1 MKTTVKYSK
10 ESYREV
16 TLEDGRKQIIC
27 DLVAE
32 IKLFNIRN
40 FEWLVNDEMVYAFL
54 KGKLNKNGNYVIH
67 TRGIATCA
75 PSDEYNY
82 ETGRRIAFTRAQ
94 REAFNTAAGV
104 ISEVSRRFVDDLQN
118 TAENCFMAADDCLFH
133 TYVLMY
139 GPDAAEDKMIADY
152 CKKYNISVEEFMNE
166 EE

>member
-104 ISEVSRRFVDDLQN
+104 ISEVARRFVDDLQN

>member
-104 ISEVSRRFVDDLQN
+104 ISEVARRFVDDLQN

-139 GPDAAEDKMIADY
+139 GPDEAEDKMIADF
-152 CKKYNISVEEFMNE
+152 CKKYNISVEEFMNDE
-166 EE
+166 E

>member
-82 ETGRRIAFTRAQ
+82 EAGRRIAFTRAQ

-104 ISEVSRRFVDDLQN
+104 ISEVARRFVDDLQN

>member
-10 ESYREV
+10 ENYREV
-16 TLEDGRKQIIC
+16 VLEDGRKQIIC

-40 FEWLVNDEMVYAFL
+40 FEWLANDEMVYAFL
-54 KGKLNKNGNYVIH
+54 KGKINKNGNYVMH

-94 REAFNTAAGV
+94 REAFNNAGN
-104 ISEVSRRFVDDLQN
+104 IITEITRRFIDDLQN
-118 TAENCFMAADDCLFH
+118 TAENCFMSADDCLFH
-133 TYVLMY
+133 SYVLMY
-139 GPDAAEDKMIADY
+139 GIEHAEEKLIADY
-152 CKKYNISVEEFMNE
+152 CKKYNMSVDDFMHDE
-166 EE
+166 

>member
-104 ISEVSRRFVDDLQN
+104 ISEVARRFVDDLQN

-139 GPDAAEDKMIADY
+139 GPDVAEDKMIADY
-152 CKKYNISVEEFMNE
+152 CKKYNISVEEFMNDE
-166 EE
+166 E